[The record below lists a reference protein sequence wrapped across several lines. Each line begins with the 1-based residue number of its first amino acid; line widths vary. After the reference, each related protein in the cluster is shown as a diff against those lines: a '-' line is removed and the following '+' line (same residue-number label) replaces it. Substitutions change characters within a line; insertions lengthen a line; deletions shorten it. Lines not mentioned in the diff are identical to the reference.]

1 MADDGFADIRV
12 TTSEPATP
20 TVLQDLMKLD
30 CYNEPGL
37 SEAQFD
43 RLILKLGRC
52 SRCGMILTRRR
63 TMVHR
68 QKCAVGQSHE
78 GE

>member
-1 MADDGFADIRV
+1 MANNCLADIRV
-12 TTSEPATP
+12 TTLEPPTP

-37 SEAQFD
+37 SEAQFE

-52 SRCGMILTRRR
+52 SKCGVVLTRRR

-68 QKCAVGQSHE
+68 QKCVAGQ
-78 GE
+78 